1 MAETSKSK
9 ERRLQEGFYE
19 KYIKGYGIDIGVG
32 RIDTFDGADPIALEN
47 CVHHDKDTCD
57 AVTMNVFEDETF
69 DYVYG
74 SHILEHVNDPVTAIK
89 NWYRICKTGG
99 YVIIAVPDRDSYER
113 QEVLPSRWNA
123 DHKFFIT
130 ENNSYP
136 PNTYSL
142 KWLLREALEN
152 LPYEVEYIKTI
163 NTCTNTHLKHEHGDR
178 EYQIE
183 AVIKKTQ

>member
-9 ERRLQEGFYE
+9 ERRLQEGFYD

-74 SHILEHVNDPVTAIK
+74 SRIVTGKQIGRAHV
-89 NWYRICKTGG
+89 
-99 YVIIAVPDRDSYER
+99 
-113 QEVLPSRWNA
+113 
-123 DHKFFIT
+123 
-130 ENNSYP
+130 
-136 PNTYSL
+136 
-142 KWLLREALEN
+142 
-152 LPYEVEYIKTI
+152 
-163 NTCTNTHLKHEHGDR
+163 
-178 EYQIE
+178 
-183 AVIKKTQ
+183 